1 MARLWILHR
10 DPRWRAA
17 LCRIAGDADAL
28 SADPA
33 DAGALAGA
41 PPPRAIL
48 LGVAGDFEAE
58 LELAHRLA
66 PRLADVQWV
75 LLSAPRDQGEVR
87 RLFDAL
93 PASLVALS
101 SDAAELRRSL
111 EAALAHRP
119 RTALS
124 ERSRRDAL
132 ARRFARWYGDL
143 DRPELL
149 AALDPARREL
159 PLLVRGE
166 PGSGRGLVARYLHWM
181 GSAGAPGL
189 FASGSASLVSDARQL
204 LGGLER
210 ETGEL
215 AAADPATICIEDIDR
230 APPAVQRQLCAWIEH
245 GPPAGTLPAAR
256 LRWIAT
262 AGPEQEERLDPD
274 LARALAGVEIELPP
288 LRERPG
294 AVERI
299 AAETAA
305 EWSAARGERERRFA
319 PDALARLRSHSWPGN
334 LRELDGLVRR
344 TLAASHADPIAAA
357 ELRFDRIA
365 PLSPDLIAELEP
377 DSPSGATPPR
387 QADRLEYRPAPA
399 EQARAASEASE
410 VNRWSAQRAEG
421 ERSSSGR
428 AAAQQEAQRGEG
440 ERSQQIRD
448 SSAPTPDVR
457 RLANAVAHEI
467 GNPLVGI
474 RSFAQMLPGRFDDP
488 EFRRQFAER
497 VDVDTRR
504 IEAALDTLER
514 LGSLG
519 RPELAPV
526 DVPALLAGLLEL
538 QRGRIQE
545 RRLVV
550 LEELDRE
557 QPLALADAEQLR
569 FAFGLLFDQA
579 LAWLPVRG
587 DLYVATRH
595 QAGARERLR
604 ILLRFRSAEPA
615 RPAGS
620 GAPAGPEA
628 SLALADH
635 ALAVAVVESVVRAQ
649 GGTFGVEAS
658 SPGETLIVIELPS
671 S

>member
-10 DPRWRAA
+10 DPRWREA
-17 LCRIAGDADAL
+17 LCRIAGDVDAL

-33 DAGALAGA
+33 DAAALVGE

-66 PRLADVQWV
+66 PRLADVHWV
-75 LLSAPRDQGEVR
+75 LLSAPRNQGEVR

-93 PASLVALS
+93 PASVVALS

-119 RTALS
+119 RTALT

-132 ARRFARWYGDL
+132 ARRFARWFGDL

-149 AALDPARREL
+149 AGLDPARREL

-189 FASGSASLVSDARQL
+189 FASASAWLVTDARQL
-204 LGGLER
+204 LGSLER

-215 AAADPATICIEDIDR
+215 AAADPATVCIEDIDC
-230 APPAVQRQLCAWIEH
+230 APPAVQRQLCGWIEH

-262 AGPEQEERLDPD
+262 AGLEEEERLDPE
-274 LARALAGVEIELPP
+274 LAHALAGVEIQLPP
-288 LRERPG
+288 LRERAA

-305 EWSAARGERERRFA
+305 EWSAARGEREPRFA

-334 LRELDGLVRR
+334 LRELDAVVRR
-344 TLAASHADPIAAA
+344 TLAASHSDPIAAA

-365 PLSPDLIAELEP
+365 PLAPDLVAELEP
-377 DSPSGATPPR
+377 DPFPPSPVAFGASRPLGASASDREAIARSEPSSSPPR
-387 QADRLEYRPAPA
+387 QGTRLEYRPAPA
-399 EQARAASEASE
+399 EQARAASE
-410 VNRWSAQRAEG
+410 VNSFATPQH
-421 ERSSSGR
+421 
-428 AAAQQEAQRGEG
+428 
-440 ERSQQIRD
+440 
-448 SSAPTPDVR
+448 PTPSDLR
-457 RLANAVAHEI
+457 RLASAVAHEI

-497 VDVDTRR
+497 VDADTRR

-519 RPELAPV
+519 RPELGPV

-579 LAWLPVRG
+579 LAWLPERG

-615 RPAGS
+615 RPTGSS
-620 GAPAGPEA
+620 GAPAEPGSEA

-658 SPGETLIVIELPS
+658 SPGETLIVIELQS